1 MVANNNDGLGAD
13 NFGIAYRNNGVYK
26 TGDANNTH
34 GAAFSA
40 GDIVMI
46 ALDLDNDNVYFGH
59 NGQWA
64 DGSGNTD
71 ESSPTSAVSLTNLR
85 GSTLYGDTV
94 FFAFGDWNSNAS
106 STVSIG
112 EFNFGNAPFS
122 ISSAVSDGKYGNF
135 EYAPPSGY
143 YALCTKRLAEFG

>member
-34 GAAFSA
+34 G
-40 GDIVMI
+40 
-46 ALDLDNDNVYFGH
+46 
-59 NGQWA
+59 
-64 DGSGNTD
+64 GNTD